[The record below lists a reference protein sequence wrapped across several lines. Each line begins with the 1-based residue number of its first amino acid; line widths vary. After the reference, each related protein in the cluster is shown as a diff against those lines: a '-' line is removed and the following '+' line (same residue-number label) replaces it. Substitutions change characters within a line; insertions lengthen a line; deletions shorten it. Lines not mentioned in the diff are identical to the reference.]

1 MKNKILLILLHLL
14 SLLSCTNKDIVIE
27 NLLSG
32 KNKNGAAVIDYG
44 LVDNSTFSITF
55 SERVEIREVV
65 FNGEREAKSL
75 AGETITIPLPH
86 TLDMG
91 EKITLALT
99 FTKNGGNTTR
109 ASFTLWGR
117 NSKKAGLLLNKVSV
131 DGNRTNPDRIELLVT
146 KGGNI
151 GGMAVTDDTAEEGVV
166 LPSMEVSRGDLI
178 VIYWD
183 SRSGKENFIR
193 DYEKGL
199 YTYYING
206 GMESTL
212 ISTTGGILVYDEVGG
227 SITDA
232 LIYSNFTEASTKK
245 DKFTALVELLEEEGE
260 WEGEAVSSEEITAS
274 RILARLP
281 GGIDRNTSDDWFTTI
296 AGVKFGWEH
305 TYTPYSPD

>member
-1 MKNKILLILLHLL
+1 MKNKIWIILLLL
-14 SLLSCTNKDIVIE
+14 LPVLSCTNKDIAIE

-44 LVDNSTFSITF
+44 LEDNSTFSIRF

-65 FNGEREAKSL
+65 FNGEREAKSIV
-75 AGETITIPLPH
+75 GETITIPLPY

-91 EKITLALT
+91 EKFTLALT

-109 ASFTLWGR
+109 ASFTLWGK
-117 NSKKAGLLLNKVSV
+117 NTNKAGVLLSKVSV

-146 KGGNI
+146 KSGNV
-151 GGMAVTDDTAEEGVV
+151 GGMAVTDDIDKEGVV
-166 LPSMEVSRGDLI
+166 LPSMTVKRGDLI

-232 LIYSNFTEASTKK
+232 LIYSNFTEASIKK
-245 DKFTALVELLEEEGE
+245 DKFSTLVEKLEEEGA

-281 GGIDRNTSDDWFTTI
+281 GGIDSNTADDWFTTTPK
-296 AGVKFGWEH
+296 VQFGWEH
-305 TYTPYSPD
+305 AYTPYSPD

>member
-1 MKNKILLILLHLL
+1 MKNKIWIILLLL
-14 SLLSCTNKDIVIE
+14 LPVLSCINKDIAIE

-44 LVDNSTFSITF
+44 LEDNSTFSIRF

-65 FNGEREAKSL
+65 FNGEREAKSIV
-75 AGETITIPLPH
+75 GETITIPLPY

-91 EKITLALT
+91 EKFTLAIT

-109 ASFTLWGR
+109 ASFTLWGK
-117 NSKKAGLLLNKVSV
+117 NTNKAGVLLSKVSV

-146 KGGNI
+146 KSGNV
-151 GGMAVTDDTAEEGVV
+151 GGMAVTDDIDKEGVV
-166 LPSMEVSRGDLI
+166 LPSMTVKRGDLI

-232 LIYSNFTEASTKK
+232 LIYSNFTEASIKK
-245 DKFTALVELLEEEGE
+245 DKFSTLVEKLEEEGA
-260 WEGEAVSSEEITAS
+260 WEGEAVSSE
-274 RILARLP
+274 
-281 GGIDRNTSDDWFTTI
+281 
-296 AGVKFGWEH
+296 
-305 TYTPYSPD
+305 